1 MNATVIIPAY
11 NEEAALPL
19 VLQELPRA
27 HVREV
32 IVVDK
37 GSTDRMFQA
46 AQEAGVKVVFE
57 PRRGY
62 GQACQAGL
70 RVLSPEADVVVF
82 LDADHSDYPEDLPT
96 LLEPIERGQADLVIG
111 SRVLG
116 QAAPGSLRPQ
126 QRLGNWL
133 ACTLIALRFGR
144 GFTDLGPFRAIRY
157 EALTKLRL
165 GDRTFGWNV
174 EMQIKALKAGL
185 RIVEVPVRYRPRIG
199 RSKISGTVMGTL
211 RAGARI
217 LWTIARSW

>member
-1 MNATVIIPAY
+1 MAVIRSIARRELRSYFATPLAYVFIVIFL
-11 NEEAALPL
+11 AL
-19 VLQELPRA
+19 
-27 HVREV
+27 
-32 IVVDK
+32 
-37 GSTDRMFQA
+37 
-46 AQEAGVKVVFE
+46 
-57 PRRGY
+57 
-62 GQACQAGL
+62 AGL
-70 RVLSPEADVVVF
+70 FTFYLGGF
-82 LDADHSDYPEDLPT
+82 Y
-96 LLEPIERGQADLVIG
+96 ERGQADLVIG

-144 GFTDLGPFRAIRY
+144 GFTDLGPFRTIRY